1 LNSPGDDD
9 RVAAVFGALLILTLN
24 AIRLL
29 RAFGVAIPG
38 LPSG

>member
-1 LNSPGDDD
+1 
-9 RVAAVFGALLILTLN
+9 LILTLN